1 MESSN
6 KIINEYIMDNSHDLK
21 KLSKSEM
28 INISGGGEGSHNI
41 GAVIGFVLG
50 VFYKDIFG

>member
-1 MESSN
+1 
-6 KIINEYIMDNSHDLK
+6 MDNSHDLK